1 MKKYH
6 FIFFSYLYIYVKL
19 TRFSHEMIRR
29 NFKHKFSKVIEDMP
43 LTKQQRIIIQER
55 YIDIVTLAESQYFL
69 TSLCYLTFT
78 NFITIGGVLVTSF
91 ASFDRIS
98 DTTNNTSS
106 STRTISAV
114 FLWIVW
120 VLGLMIA
127 VSSGLLHVFNIPKKY
142 TLNYVILE
150 KLHSEGWLFVA
161 GIGKYEKQ
169 LDVDKRFRLFCK
181 RVEKIKLKSV
191 ETMPG
196 MDAREESDI
205 LAAGSDSE
213 PNSSRYHVQA
223 TPRKSKS
230 IFTPMKD
237 PQLDTIIDMG
247 TAIADEIIQIT
258 QLRIDDDKTPEEI

>member
-1 MKKYH
+1 
-6 FIFFSYLYIYVKL
+6 
-19 TRFSHEMIRR
+19 MIRR

-43 LTKQQRIIIQER
+43 LTTQQRIIIQER
-55 YIDIVTLAESQYFL
+55 YIDIVTLAESQYFI
-69 TSLCYLTFT
+69 TSVCYLTFT
-78 NFITIGGVLVTSF
+78 NFITIGGILVTSF

-98 DTTNNTSS
+98 DLTNNTNDSNQQ
-106 STRTISAV
+106 TAATV
-114 FLWIVW
+114 FLWVVW

-127 VSSGLLHVFNIPKKY
+127 ICSGLLHVFNIPKKY

-169 LDVDKRFRLFCK
+169 PDVNKRFRLFCK

-196 MDAREESDI
+196 MDAKEESDI

-213 PNSSRYHVQA
+213 PNSSRYINQN

-230 IFTPMKD
+230 IFSPRVNEKNI
-237 PQLDTIIDMG
+237 DTADVDI
-247 TAIADEIIQIT
+247 AVADEIIQIT
-258 QLRIDDDKTPEEI
+258 QLTVDKTPEEI